1 VCYPSIQPDIGHVTG
16 VIEQDVYLS
25 CPCTS
30 GHIADAVG
38 IDTHLSA
45 LRPSGNR
52 NDADRRLPVLLR
64 LQKLWGTAEAQA
76 GRLLRVLLLRLRAMS
91 TDTGRQ
97 CLLLA
102 FAIEPIGLETSIL
115 HHVHSQAEAAAK

>member
-1 VCYPSIQPDIGHVTG
+1 MFPDHVP
-16 VIEQDVYLS
+16 D
-25 CPCTS
+25 P

-38 IDTHLSA
+38 IDAHLSA

-52 NDADRRLPVLLR
+52 DDADRRLPVLLR

-76 GRLLRVLLLRLRAMS
+76 GRLLCVLLLRFRAMS
-91 TDTGRQ
+91 TGTGWQ
-97 CLLLA
+97 GLLLA

-115 HHVHSQAEAAAK
+115 SHMHSQPEAAAK